1 MLGAC
6 TPKQS
11 RRFFSQEAAAFC
23 CIGFPFGGSCQWPR
37 PLTDEGQV
45 CHSHPF
51 AGSYNKRAP
60 HPALRGYRTPSGA
73 ARHLPRIGGV
83 CPQGGRLKIYFDIVS
98 GAFTLNIVRML
109 WMTPRTAR
117 QSAMRPC

>member
-23 CIGFPFGGSCQWPR
+23 CIGFPFGGSSQWPR

-45 CHSHPF
+45 CRSHPF

-60 HPALRGYRTPSGA
+60 HPALRG
-73 ARHLPRIGGV
+73 HLPPR
-83 CPQGGRLKIYFDIVS
+83 GRLKIYFYIVS

>member
-11 RRFFSQEAAAFC
+11 RRFFSREAAAFC

-45 CHSHPF
+45 RQYSPF
-51 AGSYNKRAP
+51 AEWPHGRGRAC
-60 HPALRGYRTPSGA
+60 PARG
-73 ARHLPRIGGV
+73 LPTDAILPF
-83 CPQGGRLKIYFDIVS
+83 C
-98 GAFTLNIVRML
+98 
-109 WMTPRTAR
+109 
-117 QSAMRPC
+117 

>member
-51 AGSYNKRAP
+51 AGSYNKRALIRP
-60 HPALRGYRTPSGA
+60 CGA
-73 ARHLPRIGGV
+73 TF
-83 CPQGGRLKIYFDIVS
+83 PQGGRLKIYFYIVS

>member
-6 TPKQS
+6 APKQS
-11 RRFFSQEAAAFC
+11 RRFFSREAAAFC
-23 CIGFPFGGSCQWPR
+23 CIGFPYGGSCQWPR

-45 CHSHPF
+45 YHSHPF
-51 AGSYNKRAP
+51 AGSYNKPAP
-60 HPALRGYRTPSGA
+60 HPALRG
-73 ARHLPRIGGV
+73 HLPPRGKAWG
-83 CPQGGRLKIYFDIVS
+83 YIVS
-98 GAFTLNIVRML
+98 GAVTLNIVRML

>member
-23 CIGFPFGGSCQWPR
+23 CIGFPSGGSCQWPR
-37 PLTDEGQV
+37 PLTDEGGP
-45 CHSHPF
+45 CDTKPF

-60 HPALRGYRTPSGA
+60 SSGPAGPPSPKGE
-73 ARHLPRIGGV
+73 G
-83 CPQGGRLKIYFDIVS
+83 F
-98 GAFTLNIVRML
+98 FTFTSSPVRS
-109 WMTPRTAR
+109 P
-117 QSAMRPC
+117 

>member
-11 RRFFSQEAAAFC
+11 RRFFYQEAAAFC

-51 AGSYNKRAP
+51 AGSYSKLAP
-60 HPALRGYRTPSGA
+60 HPALRGRLSTK
-73 ARHLPRIGGV
+73 V
-83 CPQGGRLKIYFDIVS
+83 ERLKIYFYIVS

>member
-11 RRFFSQEAAAFC
+11 RRFFSREAAAFC

-45 CHSHPF
+45 CRSHPF

-60 HPALRGYRTPSGA
+60 PSGPA
-73 ARHLPRIGGV
+73 GPPFPKGEGF
-83 CPQGGRLKIYFDIVS
+83 YIVS

>member
-11 RRFFSQEAAAFC
+11 RRFFYQEAAAFC

-37 PLTDEGQV
+37 PLTGEGQV

-60 HPALRGYRTPSGA
+60 HPALRGHRTPSGA

-83 CPQGGRLKIYFDIVS
+83 CPLGGGL
-98 GAFTLNIVRML
+98 
-109 WMTPRTAR
+109 
-117 QSAMRPC
+117 